1 MCNCRNQNW
10 KACAP
15 PHPAASTPT
24 KDPQRRG
31 LAAADCHSPA
41 RAAMQQTCQGP
52 SATSPTSLK
61 DFFITPCPLYL
72 LKWFFC
78 LVIYLSVLFLMFSV
92 DEGLSSLC
100 SQTYW
105 SFPFRCLLLLFKL
118 ESPLSTRDKTGIDLA
133 FFLVPRISFHFSFP
147 LCHVALWSA
156 WVSLGLQCAD

>member
-1 MCNCRNQNW
+1 MYSSDSSLTCLLSSLHWHFMFLIVAWALCNRI
-10 KACAP
+10 
-15 PHPAASTPT
+15 
-24 KDPQRRG
+24 
-31 LAAADCHSPA
+31 L
-41 RAAMQQTCQGP
+41 
-52 SATSPTSLK
+52 
-61 DFFITPCPLYL
+61 TPCPLYL

-92 DEGLSSLC
+92 DEGLASLC